1 MRVVCRHRIPV
12 RPHCPCVW
20 STEAGFLPE
29 HIPAHVQYGAG
40 QMILVHL
47 TYSCRQYTSKRIT
60 TNRHF
65 FLPSWR
71 NWFFPLSLHHRLD
84 NSTSWKD
91 WGNSGFLL
99 HLWQNCSYQGKFSS
113 FLQNSWHTLCRD
125 VPVRSVEFLKGACIS
140 DSIPVIACSIPKLL
154 FFCDLHYFMPLHVS
168 RGPHMAAIK
177 HTVKLRKKKS

>member
-91 WGNSGFLL
+91 SRNSQVFYCICDKIVLTKESSPPFYKIRGTHYVEMCQYGQLNFSNVPAFQLVFPSSPALFLS
-99 HLWQNCSYQGKFSS
+99 CCFSV
-113 FLQNSWHTLCRD
+113 TYIILC
-125 VPVRSVEFLKGACIS
+125 
-140 DSIPVIACSIPKLL
+140 
-154 FFCDLHYFMPLHVS
+154 HYM
-168 RGPHMAAIK
+168 
-177 HTVKLRKKKS
+177 